1 MLEQKEF
8 TNQQPMLEQVLGTA
22 SLICDTFP
30 FDNKANTVPTNG

>member
-8 TNQQPMLEQVLGTA
+8 TNLQPMFEQVLETA

-30 FDNKANTVPTNG
+30 FHNKANTVPTNG